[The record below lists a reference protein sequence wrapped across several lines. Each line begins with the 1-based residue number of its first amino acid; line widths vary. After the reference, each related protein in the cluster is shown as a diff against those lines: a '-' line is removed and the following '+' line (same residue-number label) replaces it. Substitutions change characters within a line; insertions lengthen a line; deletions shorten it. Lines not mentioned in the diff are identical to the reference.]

1 MKRLCIL
8 HIGTTKTGT
17 STIQNSLDLNRK
29 ILKAANY
36 KMLANKLREGNSD
49 YLFATSQCKNLENKK
64 QIENNYKEL
73 IEKEEKNIILTSEE
87 FSALGMFNP
96 EIFDNTFN
104 FLKNYDFDITV
115 VIYLRNQKN
124 WILSDYIQD
133 VKGGGIHSLNDFL
146 RVSLE
151 EPDKYDLYKLVKNVK
166 KENIKLKIKPYKK
179 DIYANWNILRDFY
192 SLIPVKKFS
201 IYKVLNMNTLTA
213 EDKNILRPSKKGIED
228 ILKFNKNYRNILQ
241 KQENYTNQLN
251 DAFQKVL
258 EALSDRNK
266 ESEPLLFDKDTSKRL
281 ENIYWDGN
289 KKLIEEYP
297 YLEKYLTF

>member
-17 STIQNSLDLNRK
+17 TSIQNSLDLNRK

-36 KMLANKLREGNSD
+36 KMLSNKLREGNSD
-49 YLFATSQCKNLENKK
+49 YLFAISQCKNIENKK

-73 IEKEEKNIILTSEE
+73 IEKEEKNILVTSEQ

-96 EIFDNTFN
+96 EIFENTFN
-104 FLKNYDFDITV
+104 FFKNYEFDISV
-115 VIYLRNQKN
+115 VLYLRNQKN

-133 VKGGGIHSLNDFL
+133 VKGGGIHSLEDFL
-146 RVSLE
+146 TGSLE
-151 EPDKYDLYKLVKNVK
+151 DPDKYDIYKLVKNVK
-166 KENIKLKIKPYKK
+166 SENIKLKIKPYKK
-179 DIYANWNILRDFY
+179 DIYENWNILRDFY
-192 SLIPVKKFS
+192 SLIPVKNLS
-201 IYKVLNMNTLTA
+201 LYKILNMNTLTV
-213 EDKNILRPSKKGIED
+213 EDKNILRPSKQGIED
-228 ILKFNKNYRNILQ
+228 ILKFNKNYRNFIQ
-241 KQENYTNQLN
+241 KQENYTNKLN

-258 EALSDRNK
+258 EALSDRHK
-266 ESEPLLFDKDTSKRL
+266 ESESLLIDNDISKRI
-281 ENIYWDGN
+281 ENLYWDGN